1 MQCLE
6 TPQIMFNALRGN
18 TPLDD
23 SLIQM
28 TGAVLKLRPIKNAC
42 EKAKTKVEDKE
53 ASLKVTKDLIG
64 YVKLR
69 AKRYKNQPS
78 GYEQYEHIRLELQG
92 PAAAQE
98 AEIVEG
104 ES

>member
-1 MQCLE
+1 MSNFEQ
-6 TPQIMFNALRGN
+6 RG
-18 TPLDD
+18 
-23 SLIQM
+23 I
-28 TGAVLKLRPIKNAC
+28 
-42 EKAKTKVEDKE
+42 
-53 ASLKVTKDLIG
+53 
-64 YVKLR
+64 
-69 AKRYKNQPS
+69 KNQPS